1 MITIMPSALHEDTT
15 VRQAQG
21 RPELRR
27 GTKTRRTRRFLFF
40 VSLFVITGYFASV
53 APAPT
58 TAAATLPGGQSRP
71 SRIISLIPAVT
82 EMLFAIGAGEQVVAV
97 SSFDRYPPQ
106 VEKLERVGA
115 LLDPDLERILSLR
128 PDLVVVY
135 ATQTDLRA
143 QLDRA
148 GIAQFVYRH
157 AGLKHVTAT
166 IRELGQR
173 TSRSEEA
180 DRVAQRIEQALEALR
195 RRVAG
200 RPPPST
206 LIVFG
211 REAGALRGI
220 YASGGTGFI
229 HEIVVLAGGTN
240 VFGGVDRESLQATSE
255 LILARRPEVI
265 LELRGASM
273 TEAEIQRERSAW
285 NALSSVPAVRS
296 GRVHIIADERT
307 VVPGPRVAEGAEL
320 MARAL
325 HPEAF
330 K

>member
-1 MITIMPSALHEDTT
+1 MITIMPSASHED
-15 VRQAQG
+15 
-21 RPELRR
+21 
-27 GTKTRRTRRFLFF
+27 TKTRRLFF
-40 VSLFVITGYFASV
+40 LVCLFATAGYVASFER
-53 APAPT
+53 AP
-58 TAAATLPGGQSRP
+58 AAATATLAEEQSKP

-115 LLDPDLERILSLR
+115 LLDPDLERILALR

-135 ATQTDLRA
+135 ATQADLRA

-157 AGLKHVTAT
+157 AGLQHVTAT

-173 TSRSEEA
+173 TSRSGES

-200 RPPPST
+200 RPPPRT

-220 YASGGTGFI
+220 YASGGAGFI

-240 VFGGVDRESLQATSE
+240 VFGSVDRESLQATSE

-265 LELRGASM
+265 LELRGAPMSD
-273 TEAEIQRERSAW
+273 EEIQRERTAW
-285 NALSSVPAVRS
+285 SVLSSVPAVRN

-330 K
+330 R

>member
-1 MITIMPSALHEDTT
+1 MPSASHEN
-15 VRQAQG
+15 
-21 RPELRR
+21 
-27 GTKTRRTRRFLFF
+27 TKTRRTRRLFF
-40 VSLFVITGYFASV
+40 FACLFAGLAYLQSLGPP
-53 APAPT
+53 PA
-58 TAAATLPGGQSRP
+58 TAAVTLQQSTRPP

-82 EMLFAIGAGEQVVAV
+82 EMLFAIGAGEQVIAV
-97 SSFDRYPPQ
+97 GTFDHYPPA

-115 LLDPDLERILSLR
+115 LLDPNLERILALR

-135 ATQTDLRA
+135 ATQTDLRQ

-157 AGLKHVTAT
+157 GGLKQVIETM
-166 IRELGQR
+166 RELGKR
-173 TSRSEEA
+173 TSRPEQA
-180 DRVAQRIEQALEALR
+180 ARAAQGIEQELDALR

-200 RPPPST
+200 RSRPTT

-220 YASGGTGFI
+220 YASGGTGFV
-229 HEIVVLAGGTN
+229 HEMVLAAGGTN
-240 VFGGVDRESLQATSE
+240 VFGDVDRESLQATSE

-265 LELRGASM
+265 LELRGVSM
-273 TEAEIQRERSAW
+273 SEVELQRERAAW
-285 NALSSVPAVRS
+285 SVLSSVPAVRTD
-296 GRVHIIADERT
+296 RVHILADERT

-320 MARAL
+320 IARAL
-325 HPEAF
+325 HPEAL